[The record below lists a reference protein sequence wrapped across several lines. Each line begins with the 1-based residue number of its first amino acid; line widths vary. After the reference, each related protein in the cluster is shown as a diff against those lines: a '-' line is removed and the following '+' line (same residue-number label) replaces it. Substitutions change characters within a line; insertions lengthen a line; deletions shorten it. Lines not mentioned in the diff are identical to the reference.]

1 MYAPLINIKIDV
13 KNYELG
19 ILDFLMLYEDKLS
32 NAKRRRLDLMLGA
45 GMFFLLFWALGYRGL
60 WAAEGRWAQITK
72 EMLLTGDF
80 FHPTIG
86 GIEYFDKPLLTYWL
100 IAIVS
105 FVTRSMSEWTVRIP
119 SAIAGVVSIWATKNL
134 ASRLWSKK
142 VGYIA
147 AWMLLTTYGVLF
159 WSRTGTAETENL
171 AAIILAVAWYWA
183 RRDKPNFNTFVVFYL
198 IIFLG
203 AMTKGLA
210 TVVIPPIVVF
220 PDLLRDKRWKALFT
234 PSHFLALAVGIG
246 VYFFPSIY
254 SSVDKPDTY
263 ESSSLGLVFRENV
276 IRYFKPFDHKG
287 PVYQYLYSIP
297 ALMFPWAPLVVAAV
311 LGMGKS
317 YKSQNDNTK
326 WLLKAMAL
334 IFVFFTLSGSRRS
347 YYILPILPFCAI
359 LIAIFLTD
367 ISNKK
372 TEFFRR
378 WGIDIQNGLLFVLV
392 IGDLLAPVVLI
403 ALKPK
408 IGYSF
413 GMGFHIATF
422 IIGATALALMFF
434 SNKYLCKKGIESK
447 DERTVIINII
457 IAVVVLGGYYCIQ
470 EPIMDSSRTH
480 RRFALQMKA
489 KVADIEPENIGML
502 HRNASKML
510 FYLDKYPHITII
522 RGDQQLRDFLDSGT
536 AKILMSQKKDMVH
549 YTNEFLQTEPDM
561 EEAANAWEGEP
572 SKERKWVVWSLNK
585 PKENGVLGQETDK

>member
-1 MYAPLINIKIDV
+1 
-13 KNYELG
+13 
-19 ILDFLMLYEDKLS
+19 MLQENKLS
-32 NAKRRRLDLMLGA
+32 PAKTRWFDFALLA
-45 GMFFLLFWALGYRGL
+45 GIFFLLFWALGSRGL
-60 WAAEGRWAQITK
+60 WAAEGRWAQITR

-80 FHPTIG
+80 FHPTMAG
-86 GIEYFDKPLLTYWL
+86 LPYFDKPLLTYWF

-105 FVTRSMSEWTVRIP
+105 FITRNLDEWTLRIP
-119 SAIAGVVSIWATKNL
+119 SAIAGLLSIWATKNL
-134 ASRLWSKK
+134 ATRLWSKK
-142 VGYIA
+142 VGYLA
-147 AWMLLTTYGVLF
+147 AWMLLTTYGCLF

-210 TVVIPPIVVF
+210 TVVIPPIVIF
-220 PDLLRDKRWKALFT
+220 PDLLREKRWRALLK

-297 ALMFPWAPLVVAAV
+297 VLMFPWAPLVVAAV
-311 LGMGKS
+311 LGMGKT

-334 IFVFFTLSGSRRS
+334 IFIFFTLSGSRRG

-392 IGDLLAPVVLI
+392 IADLIAPIVLI
-403 ALKPK
+403 ILKPK
-408 IGYSF
+408 LGYSF
-413 GMGFHIATF
+413 PPALNIATF
-422 IIGATALALMFF
+422 AIGITALALMFM
-434 SNKYLCKKGIESK
+434 SNKYLRRKGIESK
-447 DERTVIINII
+447 DERNILTNII
-457 IAVVVLGGYYCIQ
+457 IATVILGGYYCIQ

-480 RRFALQMKA
+480 RPFAMQMKSNT
-489 KVADIEPENIGML
+489 ADFEPESIGML
-502 HRNASKML
+502 HRNAPKML
-510 FYLDKYPHITII
+510 FYLDKDRPVTII
-522 RGDQQLRDFLDSGT
+522 HGDQQLRDFLDSET
-536 AKILMSQKKDMVH
+536 AQILIAQKKDLVH
-549 YTNEFLQTEPDM
+549 FDLKISEYLQREPDM
-561 EEAANAWEGEP
+561 EEGANPWESDS
-572 SKERKWVVWSLNK
+572 SKERKWVVWLLNK
-585 PKENGVLGQETDK
+585 PAENETLKAESEK

>member
-1 MYAPLINIKIDV
+1 
-13 KNYELG
+13 
-19 ILDFLMLYEDKLS
+19 MLQEDKLLHA
-32 NAKRRRLDLMLGA
+32 NAHANTKWLDFAFLA
-45 GMFFLLFWALGYRGL
+45 GGFFLLFWALGCRGL
-60 WAAEGRWAQITK
+60 WAAEGRWAQITR

-80 FHPTIG
+80 FHPTMAG
-86 GIEYFDKPLLTYWL
+86 LPYFDKPLLTYWF

-105 FVTRSMSEWTVRIP
+105 FIARNLNEWTVRIP
-119 SAIAGVVSIWATKNL
+119 SAIAGLLSIWATKNL
-134 ASRLWSKK
+134 ATRLWSKK
-142 VGYIA
+142 IGYLA
-147 AWMLLTTYGVLF
+147 AWMLLTTYGCLF

-183 RRDKPNFNTFVVFYL
+183 RRDKPNFSTFAVFYL

-210 TVVIPPIVVF
+210 TVVIPPIVIF
-220 PDLLRDKRWKALFT
+220 PDLLREKRWKALLK

-311 LGMGKS
+311 LGMGKT

-392 IGDLLAPVVLI
+392 IANLIAPIVLI
-403 ALKPK
+403 ILKPK
-408 IGYSF
+408 LRYSF
-413 GMGFHIATF
+413 PPAFHIATF
-422 IIGATALALMFF
+422 AIGITVLVLMFM
-434 SNKYLCKKGIESK
+434 SNKYLRRRGIESK
-447 DERTVIINII
+447 DERTIIINII
-457 IAVVVLGGYYCIQ
+457 IAAVIMGGYYCIQ
-470 EPIMDSSRTH
+470 EPIMDSTRTH
-480 RRFALQMKA
+480 RPFAMQMKDYT
-489 KVADIEPENIGML
+489 ADFQPESIGML
-502 HRNASKML
+502 HRNAPKML
-510 FYLDKYPHITII
+510 FYLDKDRPVTII
-522 RGDQQLRDFLDSGT
+522 QGNQQLRDFLNWKT
-536 AKILMSQKKDMVH
+536 AQILMAQKKDLVH
-549 YTNEFLQTEPDM
+549 FDLKISEYLQKEPDM
-561 EEAANAWEGEP
+561 EEGANPWESES
-572 SKERKWVVWSLNK
+572 SKERKWIVWSLNK
-585 PKENGVLGQETDK
+585 PTETNTLKLE